1 MLSIQ
6 FIERELLSANTDI
19 CGAHTA
25 IVVVVVVKWVPTP
38 HLLHDI
44 PGAYAPILLLLLVMV
59 KWSPGVGTP
68 STHRFI
74 WPLESP
80 NSLNK

>member
-1 MLSIQ
+1 
-6 FIERELLSANTDI
+6 
-19 CGAHTA
+19 
-25 IVVVVVVKWVPTP
+25 
-38 HLLHDI
+38 
-44 PGAYAPILLLLLVMV
+44 MV